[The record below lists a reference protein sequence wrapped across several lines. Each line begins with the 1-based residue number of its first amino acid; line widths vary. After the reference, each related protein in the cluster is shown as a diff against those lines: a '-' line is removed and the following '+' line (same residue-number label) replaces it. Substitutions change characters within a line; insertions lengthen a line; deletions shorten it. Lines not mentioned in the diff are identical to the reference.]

1 MKGVKV
7 SLTEALVLMVWY
19 GWEER
24 KFSFVFFL
32 WGVGGVQLDLF
43 LAG

>member
-24 KFSFVFFL
+24 KLSFCFW